1 MIQINDLYKSYNN
14 EEILKNINLSI
25 KKGEIYGLI
34 GQSGAGK
41 STLLRC
47 VNGLEKFDSGDLS
60 INETN
65 LLSITENELRVF
77 RKKIGMIFQDF
88 ALLNRR
94 NVMENISLPMEC
106 WKYTKSE
113 IKEKSEYLLDLVAL
127 SPKKNSMPSEL
138 SGGQKQRVA
147 IARALSLSPEI
158 LLCDEATSALDP
170 STTDSILRLLSDIN
184 KELGITVIVV
194 THEMSVIKNICDR
207 VAIISK
213 GKIVDEDT
221 VENIFLKES
230 AALHDLVGKKIITAP
245 ENHKIIK
252 LSVRNSD
259 INKNF
264 IWELSAINNTRFS
277 IISANIEQ
285 FKDSS
290 FGHIYISV
298 HNDEI
303 KPALGYC
310 MSRNIEYTLI
320 DSSNSE
326 GAEVDV
332 Y

>member
-1 MIQINDLYKSYNN
+1 LYKSYNN
-14 EEILKNINLSI
+14 EKILKNINISI

-47 VNGLEKFDSGDLS
+47 VNGLEKFDSGNIS
-60 INETN
+60 INETS
-65 LLSITENELRVF
+65 LLSISEMDLRVF
-77 RKKIGMIFQDF
+77 RKKIGLIFQDF

-113 IKEKSEYLLDLVAL
+113 IKEKTEYLLNLVGL
-127 SPKKNSMPSEL
+127 SNKRNSMPSEL

-170 STTDSILRLLSDIN
+170 NTTDSILRLLSDIN

-194 THEMSVIKNICDR
+194 THEMTVIKNICDR
-207 VAIISK
+207 VAVISK
-213 GKIVDEDT
+213 GEIIDEDT

-230 AALHDLVGKKIITAP
+230 AAIDDLVGKKIIAAP

-252 LSVRNSD
+252 LAIRNAD

-264 IWELSAINNTRFS
+264 IWELSAINNTKFS
-277 IISANIEQ
+277 VVSANIEQ

-290 FGHIYISV
+290 FGHIFISV

-303 KPALGYC
+303 NSALKYC
-310 MSRNIEYTLI
+310 MSRNIEHTLI
-320 DSSNSE
+320 DSN
-326 GAEVDV
+326 
-332 Y
+332 

>member
-47 VNGLEKFDSGDLS
+47 INGLEKFDSGNLS
-60 INETN
+60 INETS
-65 LLSITENELRVF
+65 LLSITEKDLRVF

-127 SPKKNSMPSEL
+127 SSKKNSMPSEL

-170 STTDSILRLLSDIN
+170 NTTDSILRLLSDIN

-207 VAIISK
+207 VAIISE
-213 GKIVDEDT
+213 GKIVAEDT

-230 AALHDLVGKKIITAP
+230 VALHDLVGKKIITVP

-277 IISANIEQ
+277 IILANIEQ

-303 KPALGYC
+303 KSALGYC
-310 MSRNIEYTLI
+310 MSRNIEYTLV
-320 DSSNSE
+320 DSNNE

-332 Y
+332 N